1 MNPAELRERNWG
13 RWGAEDELG
22 AANLMT
28 PAQVMAAA
36 GMVRSGRVFSLSL
49 PINSRDVPVL
59 PGRASP
65 QHFMRRD
72 GGDYAAGLT
81 RKGGFETTDDVVLL
95 PTHAGT
101 HIDALAHVAD
111 EGQLYNGFALS
122 GVRSNGAAR
131 CGIDKLPALVGRGVL
146 LDMCALKGVERL
158 EPGYVITAEDL
169 LACEASQSVSVS
181 EGAVVLIR
189 TGWLD
194 VFRNEGPK
202 PFFKTEPGIGMT
214 ATRWLVDRD
223 VAAIGADNYAVEV
236 VPTEDGRPGPMHR
249 ILVRDCGI
257 YLMEMLVLDE
267 LAKAGIDEF
276 LFVAAPLP
284 IAGGVGSPINPIAI
298 A

>member
-1 MNPAELRERNWG
+1 MNPDELRARNWG
-13 RWGAEDELG
+13 RWGPEDERG

-28 PAQVMAAA
+28 PAQVTAAA
-36 GMVRSGRVFSLSL
+36 GLVHTGRVFSLSL

-111 EGQLYNGFALS
+111 EGQLYNGYPLS

-146 LDMCALKGVERL
+146 LDICALKGVDRL
-158 EPGYVITAEDL
+158 EPGYVISPEDL
-169 LACEASQSVSVS
+169 QAWEERRSISVG
-181 EGAVVLIR
+181 EGTVVLIR
-189 TGWLD
+189 TGWLS
-194 VFRNEGPK
+194 VFRDEGPQA
-202 PFFKTEPGIGMT
+202 FFEAEPGIGM
-214 ATRWLVDRD
+214 AAAQWLAERD
-223 VAAIGADNYAVEV
+223 VVAVGADNGAVEV
-236 VPTEDGRPGPMHR
+236 VPTEDGRPGPVHR
-249 ILVRDCGI
+249 VLVRDCGI
-257 YLMEMLVLDE
+257 YLMEMLELDE
-267 LAKAGIDEF
+267 LAAAGVDEF
-276 LFVAAPLP
+276 LFVAAPLA
-284 IAGGVGSPINPIAI
+284 IAGGAGSPINPIAI
-298 A
+298 T

>member
-13 RWGAEDELG
+13 RWGPQDERG

-28 PAQVMAAA
+28 PAQVKAAA
-36 GMVRSGRVFSLSL
+36 SMVRSGRVFSLSL
-49 PINSRDVPVL
+49 PISARDVPVL

-111 EGQLYNGFALS
+111 GGRLYNGYALS
-122 GVRSNGAAR
+122 GVRSNGAAH

-146 LDMCALKGVERL
+146 LDLCALNGVGLL
-158 EPGYVITAEDL
+158 EPGYVITPEDL
-169 LACEASQSVSVS
+169 QACEERQSVSVA
-181 EGAVVLIR
+181 EGVVVLIR

-194 VFRNEGPK
+194 VFRREGPQA
-202 PFFKTEPGIGMT
+202 FFGSEPGIGM
-214 ATRWLVDRD
+214 AAAKWLAERD
-223 VAAIGADNYAVEV
+223 AAAIGADNYAVEV
-236 VPTEDGRPGPMHR
+236 VPTEDGRPGPVHR
-249 ILVRDCGI
+249 VLVRDCGI

-267 LAKAGIDEF
+267 LAAAGVGEF